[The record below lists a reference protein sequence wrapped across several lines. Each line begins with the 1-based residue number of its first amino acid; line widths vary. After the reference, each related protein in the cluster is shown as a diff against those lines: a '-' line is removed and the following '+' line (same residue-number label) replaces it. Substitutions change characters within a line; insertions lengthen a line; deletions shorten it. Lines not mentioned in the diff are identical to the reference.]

1 MKKNSLAKTL
11 VWILMGLLFVGLG
24 GFGAVNFTG
33 TARDLALVGDKTVTI
48 SEYGRA
54 LQNEL
59 RRLSQQT
66 GQTIS
71 FEQAKSAGLDAQI
84 LSQLIRARRL
94 EDEAARLG
102 LSMGDARLQDQLMSI
117 GAFHGGDGQFDAQ
130 TYRSTLENA
139 GLTARD
145 FEAGLRDEAGASIL
159 QGAVLAG
166 LSMPDVYAQTI
177 AQYAGEARGFTWA
190 ELNADDLNIAPGSPN
205 DADLQAFHAQNAA
218 RYTQAETKMIT
229 YIAALPNDMVD
240 DITLDDGLLQD
251 EYARRLD
258 EFVQPERRIL
268 DRLAFANEDEAR
280 AALAD
285 ITAGRT
291 SFDALVT
298 DRGVSLDD
306 VAMDPV
312 TLAELG
318 TGGEAV
324 FAAELD
330 QVVGPIETALGPALM
345 RVTVILDAVEIAFDE
360 AQDALRADLAMD
372 AARRQIDVLAQDMED
387 QLAAGATLDELAT
400 LMNLPLAQL
409 AWDGAA
415 DDDIA
420 AYPAFRQAADAAAQ
434 GDFPETM
441 RLSDGGL
448 FALRVDDVT
457 PAQLQPLADIR
468 DTVAADWAAAEVTNL
483 LDAKAQEIVP
493 VLSGGGLFTAQGL
506 AAQKQDPVARGGFVE
521 AIPASLIEAVFTLE
535 TGGVLAHR
543 DQDRV
548 FVARLNEVQPA
559 DLADP
564 DMQALIGSIRSQ
576 TNGALAQDML
586 QALMIDIQSRIDVS
600 IDEQAIN
607 AVHAQLP

>member
-372 AARRQIDVLAQDMED
+372 AARRQIDVLVQDMED

-400 LMNLPLAQL
+400 LMNLPLVQL

-564 DMQALIGSIRSQ
+564 DMQALIGSIR
-576 TNGALAQDML
+576 
-586 QALMIDIQSRIDVS
+586 
-600 IDEQAIN
+600 
-607 AVHAQLP
+607 